1 MISLISYGIKYG
13 ITYMWILKEMTQINL
28 FTKQIQTYN
37 LENKLM
43 VAKGGRGKKR
53 NKLRI

>member
-43 VAKGGRGKKR
+43 VAKGGRGKKK